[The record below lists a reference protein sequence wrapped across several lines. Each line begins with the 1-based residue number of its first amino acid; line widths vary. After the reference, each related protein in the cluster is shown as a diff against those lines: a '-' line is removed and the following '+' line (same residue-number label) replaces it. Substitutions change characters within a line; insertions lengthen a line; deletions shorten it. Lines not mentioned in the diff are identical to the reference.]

1 MGKIKYIAKIR
12 ELFKKS
18 LVVTAESIRLIT
30 KSKGYANLLLSYLKK
45 RGEIKKLCKGCYT
58 IHDEASLIVFCVKPA
73 YLGLY
78 DALSAHGLWEQETI
92 PVIITG
98 RKIREGVRTSLG
110 MNVLIK
116 RTEPKYVFGF
126 EYMEYGG
133 FWLPVSDLEKTVI
146 DFAYFGEFLPKEVL
160 RRLKRKLDKRKVNS
174 YLKRYELKDRRKIIK
189 KLKEWKVL

>member
-1 MGKIKYIAKIR
+1 
-12 ELFKKS
+12 
-18 LVVTAESIRLIT
+18 
-30 KSKGYANLLLSYLKK
+30 
-45 RGEIKKLCKGCYT
+45 
-58 IHDEASLIVFCVKPA
+58 
-73 YLGLY
+73 
-78 DALSAHGLWEQETI
+78 
-92 PVIITG
+92 
-98 RKIREGVRTSLG
+98 
-110 MNVLIK
+110 
-116 RTEPKYVFGF
+116 VFGF